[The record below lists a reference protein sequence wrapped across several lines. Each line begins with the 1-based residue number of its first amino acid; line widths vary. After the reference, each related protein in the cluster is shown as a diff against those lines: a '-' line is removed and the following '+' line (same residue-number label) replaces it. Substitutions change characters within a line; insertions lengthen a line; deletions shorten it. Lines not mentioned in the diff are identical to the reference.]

1 MRVEWNDPLT
11 EISGNGTDV
20 FCDLRSLITGG
31 ANIANATNVQCSN
44 LLPGDYENL
53 P

>member
-1 MRVEWNDPLT
+1 VETSNPST
-11 EISGNGTDV
+11 EISGNGTDL
-20 FCDLRSLITGG
+20 FCDSKSLISGG
-31 ANIANATNVQCSN
+31 ANIANAASVQCSN